1 PLPRR
6 FAAASLLA
14 ALAVIGGGCA
24 TVGEPATR
32 VAPGPAMGETRTNAE
47 VAPATGKLL
56 TSVELRTEIPTAIIG
71 DRCYAEVNSAWLPQ
85 WYRTFRAK
93 LFKIGLARWDDRF
106 DCNRIADFYSNLAQA
121 YFALEM
127 FYSKTPAQALAMG
140 PFWYVRGDGKGCHAI
155 VQVLTER
162 GRVFID
168 PHTGEEMKLSPAER
182 QSGYVQIF

>member
-1 PLPRR
+1 
-6 FAAASLLA
+6 
-14 ALAVIGGGCA
+14 
-24 TVGEPATR
+24 
-32 VAPGPAMGETRTNAE
+32 M
-47 VAPATGKLL
+47 
-56 TSVELRTEIPTAIIG
+56 TSTELRGAIPTAIIG

-93 LFKIGLARWDDRF
+93 LFKIGLAHWDDRF

-127 FYSKTPAQALAMG
+127 FYSKSPAQALALG
-140 PFWYVRGDGKGCHAI
+140 PFWYIRGDGKGCHAI

-168 PHTGEEMKLSPAER
+168 PQTGEEMKLSPAER